1 MTDKHDKGFF
11 GQKVG
16 LVVISPAKTKSF
28 IFIQCIRKKSDGQWE
43 KTSKDEGRKVRI
55 SLEEMVVINQ
65 VLKRK
70 ENEWN
75 GYHPYKD
82 RDPNLSVSWET
93 NKKEKL
99 WFNIGKYKKPI
110 EFPQLEILP
119 LLFKHLIKEK
129 IEFATI
135 SSSIPSKNKVTTTEV
150 NCVPDLEIKQ
160 KISPIEVKIEKVE
173 HKNRDPRKIKG
184 SIKAETEKAL
194 LIIFQNGKE
203 IWIPKSMIYSKFDS
217 EGSKEQEFFIDNWVL
232 TQNRVTASAAIT

>member
-1 MTDKHDKGFF
+1 MTDKHDQGFF
-11 GQKVG
+11 GQQVG
-16 LVVISPAKTKSF
+16 LVIISPTKTKPF

-43 KTSKDEGRKVRI
+43 KTSAGEGRKVRI
-55 SLEEMVVINQ
+55 SLEEMAMINR

-70 ENEWN
+70 DHEWN

-110 EFPQLEILP
+110 EFPQLEILR

-135 SSSIPSKNKVTTTEV
+135 SSIPSKNKVLTTEE
-150 NCVPDLEIKQ
+150 NFAPDLEIGLNN
-160 KISPIEVKIEKVE
+160 SPGEVKVEKMGDKKE
-173 HKNRDPRKIKG
+173 DPHKIKG

-194 LIIFQNGKE
+194 LIIFQNGQE
-203 IWIPKSMIYSKFDS
+203 IWIPKSMIYSKFNS
-217 EGSKEQEFFIDNWVL
+217 EETKEQEFFIDNWVL
-232 TQNRVTASAAIT
+232 TKNGVTTSAAIS